1 MVHGLF
7 GTRDNWKE
15 IGGLLAD
22 HLDRRSTLLFVS
34 HCNERQK
41 TFDGIDACGERLA
54 DEIRGVAAQH
64 LGLRRISLLGH
75 SMGGLISRYAAG
87 RLFDPASGTVAGL
100 APCHFVAMA
109 TPHLACDARYNP
121 AQVPLINWISGVM
134 GVGGVVGSV
143 VSELAAPVSS
153 ITMGR
158 AGLQFFLQDGGQQ
171 AQQVQQPQQVQQ
183 QGQAQA
189 QQGGG
194 DGGSASSG
202 SAVAGPSG
210 RAAAQQPLLYR
221 LTQDCPKEGLHFMSA
236 LRAFETRTL
245 YANSSG
251 DHLVGWANS
260 SLRRLAELPAKSGRG
275 AGVVR
280 EDPLEAAWW
289 PEARARLHATPAAA
303 ALHSGEARRHSEAE
317 VLAADSPRQLAAS
330 GTQADAG
337 RRGND
342 SAALAGQQQQ
352 QQQPQ
357 AQQQAQQPPSAQPQ
371 RPGGPLQ
378 ETSAEVAAE
387 EGGRERLVA
396 SATAAAAAGAAA
408 AALVQ
413 ALGQGG
419 VRAVQPAEGERQ
431 VEEMLGRLQAL
442 PWRRVDVCFGA
453 TLLPLLSHQHIQM
466 QRWWVNW
473 PGRAVIQHLA
483 LSLEAMETL
492 RQQGG
497 TAGAAGAAAGAG
509 GQGLGGQRN
518 RAELGGLGV
527 DEQHPSAPVGAAGSS
542 GAGGAA

>member
-1 MVHGLF
+1 MLSPLAHG
-7 GTRDNWKE
+7 RVE
-15 IGGLLAD
+15 LLLPGVGPLGRPLEPLAPRPLPSCPPPRACTSCRRCA
-22 HLDRRSTLLFVS
+22 HLRRARCT
-34 HCNERQK
+34 Q
-41 TFDGIDACGERLA
+41 
-54 DEIRGVAAQH
+54 IRGR
-64 LGLRRISLLGH
+64 G
-75 SMGGLISRYAAG
+75 
-87 RLFDPASGTVAGL
+87 
-100 APCHFVAMA
+100 
-109 TPHLACDARYNP
+109 N
-121 AQVPLINWISGVM
+121 GV
-134 GVGGVVGSV
+134 
-143 VSELAAPVSS
+143 
-153 ITMGR
+153 GR
-158 AGLQFFLQDGGQQ
+158 AGLRLL
-171 AQQVQQPQQVQQ
+171 
-183 QGQAQA
+183 
-189 QQGGG
+189 
-194 DGGSASSG
+194 
-202 SAVAGPSG
+202 PSHSQ
-210 RAAAQQPLLYR
+210 RTPHNVHPSPLPPSL
-221 LTQDCPKEGLHFMSA
+221 PPP
-236 LRAFETRTL
+236 
-245 YANSSG
+245 SG

-260 SLRRLAELPAKSGRG
+260 SLRRLAELPAKSGRCAEPGARATATTNHLVVSNSQQQPQQISWCLTNSRQRLQRSLPRCLQRCHPRERLLGQLMGTSAHASPCFLATQPTRCRG

-453 TLLPLLSHQHIQM
+453 TLLPLLSHQHIQVGTADLNSFSFATSSCK
-466 QRWWVNW
+466 RSPLPASVAISVALPNLTLHR
-473 PGRAVIQHLA
+473 PSPLPAP
-483 LSLEAMETL
+483 LSL
-492 RQQGG
+492 R
-497 TAGAAGAAAGAG
+497 AALPPCRCSAG
-509 GQGLGGQRN
+509 GWTG
-518 RAELGGLGV
+518 
-527 DEQHPSAPVGAAGSS
+527 PGSVPPIS
-542 GAGGAA
+542 KHMLCL